1 MGRVQ
6 AMGLTC
12 HCEKIGEALCPLH
25 RKDVKKKP
33 KTTYLAMTK
42 KCRLWMLTHSAV
54 DAVNMAA
61 GKMHVADVDL
71 HLAVEIQTF
80 VQRVV
85 SLAMLKAVER

>member
-1 MGRVQ
+1 
-6 AMGLTC
+6 
-12 HCEKIGEALCPLH
+12 
-25 RKDVKKKP
+25 
-33 KTTYLAMTK
+33 MTE
-42 KCRLWMLTHSAV
+42 KCRLWMLAHSAV